1 MAANAIAETDMRYGA
16 IVPSTALSFEK
27 GRTLASQALYLAECR
42 IVGSPE
48 IGRCDTQDRSSSR
61 DRGRRE
67 GSLVDRPRTLVAV
80 SLIATALLA
89 VPAHTQAAT
98 CESLAGLA
106 LADTT
111 IDAARIVP
119 AGAFVVPA
127 DRAGQGP
134 SLFHGYDTLPAFCRV
149 EGTIRRTADSAIGFE
164 VWLPASGWNG
174 RYMGAGNGAFGGTIN
189 YDRLAEALKAGYA
202 GSSTDTGHRSTT
214 TSEVEWA
221 RGHPQ
226 RVVDFNDRAIH
237 LTADRSKA
245 IVRAFYGHRPSR
257 SYFNSCSNGGRQ
269 AIVEAIQYPR
279 DYDGILA
286 GAPAFYY
293 GRDLARQERVPYIA
307 ESVPALRAF
316 HDRGGKLILFH
327 GALDRPGQTIAFY
340 EELRSMIGQRKAN
353 QFVRLYV
360 VPEMG
365 HCGGGPVPEFGVRV
379 VPQADSTHSM
389 SAALEHWVEHG
400 VAPGAIV
407 AAQYRVD
414 EDPSSGIVRTRPLC
428 PYPTESA
435 WSGHGSR
442 DAAAN
447 YRCAR

>member
-1 MAANAIAETDMRYGA
+1 
-16 IVPSTALSFEK
+16 V
-27 GRTLASQALYLAECR
+27 
-42 IVGSPE
+42 
-48 IGRCDTQDRSSSR
+48 
-61 DRGRRE
+61 
-67 GSLVDRPRTLVAV
+67 
-80 SLIATALLA
+80 LA
-89 VPAHTQAAT
+89 VITVVVSASLTIPTRAHAAT
-98 CESLAGLA
+98 CESLAGLT
-106 LADTT
+106 LANTT
-111 IDAARIVP
+111 IGSARVVA
-119 AGAFVVPA
+119 AGAFVVPR

-134 SLFHGYDTLPAFCRV
+134 SLFHGHDTLPAFCRV
-149 EGTIRRTADSAIGFE
+149 EGTIRPTSDSAIGFE

-174 RYMGAGNGAFGGTIN
+174 RYMGAGNGTFGGTIN
-189 YDRLAEALKAGYA
+189 YDRLAEAVKAGYA

-214 TSEVEWA
+214 TSAVEWA
-221 RGHPQ
+221 SGHPE

-237 LTADRSKA
+237 LTADRSRA
-245 IVRAFYGHRPSR
+245 IVRAFYGDGPSR

-286 GAPAFYY
+286 GAPAFYL

-307 ESVPALRAF
+307 ESVPALKAF

-327 GALDRPGQTIAFY
+327 GALDRPGETIAFY

-353 QFVRLYV
+353 EFVRLYV

-365 HCGGGPVPEFGVRV
+365 HCGGGPVPEFGVRL
-379 VPQADSTHSM
+379 VPPADPAHSL

-407 AAQYRVD
+407 AAKYHVD
-414 EDPSSGIVRTRPLC
+414 EDPASGIVRTRPLC

-442 DAAAN
+442 DEASN
-447 YRCAR
+447 YRCSSKPASNRRDEQRSR